1 MLKAVLHSR
10 ALCAAFAATALA
22 CFALGVLAA
31 AVVARWA
38 GRLAPVEPA
47 ADDPLPTTLTPV
59 VGISPASP
67 DAGIHEQAS
76 SRYAGGIMQDA
87 VNG

>member
-1 MLKAVLHSR
+1 MLKAVLHRR
-10 ALCAAFAATALA
+10 ALCAAFAATALV
-22 CFALGVLAA
+22 CGALGMLAA
-31 AVVARWA
+31 AAVARWA
-38 GRLAPVEPA
+38 AGMAPAEPTD
-47 ADDPLPTTLTPV
+47 ADLSPTTLTS
-59 VGISPASP
+59 VGVSPAST

>member
-1 MLKAVLHSR
+1 MPKAVLHRR
-10 ALCAAFAATALA
+10 ALCAAFAATGLA
-22 CFALGVLAA
+22 CLALGVLAA
-31 AVVARWA
+31 AGVARWA
-38 GRLAPVEPA
+38 ARLAPVEPA

-59 VGISPASP
+59 VGIAPASP
-67 DAGIHEQAS
+67 DVGIHEQAS

>member
-1 MLKAVLHSR
+1 MLKAVLQRR
-10 ALCAAFAATALA
+10 ALCAAFVATGLV
-22 CFALGVLAA
+22 CGALGILAA
-31 AVVARWA
+31 AAVARWA
-38 GRLAPVEPA
+38 AGMAPDEPA
-47 ADDPLPTTLTPV
+47 EADLSPRFLTS
-59 VGISPASP
+59 VGVTSAST